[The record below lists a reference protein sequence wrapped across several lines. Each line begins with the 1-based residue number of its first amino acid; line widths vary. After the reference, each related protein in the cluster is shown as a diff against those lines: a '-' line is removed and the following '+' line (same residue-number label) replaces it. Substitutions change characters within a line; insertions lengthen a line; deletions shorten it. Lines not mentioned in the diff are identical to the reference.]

1 MCARN
6 RRNTTYRRIRWPR
19 SSDRIM
25 RSGPQQSPFQAS
37 KIGSG
42 DKQNQANHH
51 ATLATFGIVLTGRLG
66 LRNELLSTFSV
77 VGKDVWD
84 EYARACCRDAA
95 WFRAAQPHAPP
106 PRVAPASAG
115 HPTELCACVCVMS
128 RRAQALLC
136 ADPQGAALLRAPE
149 GQWRNAPARPLRRA

>member
-1 MCARN
+1 
-6 RRNTTYRRIRWPR
+6 
-19 SSDRIM
+19 M
-25 RSGPQQSPFQAS
+25 RSGPQQSPFHAS

-84 EYARACCRDAA
+84 EYARG
-95 WFRAAQPHAPP
+95 
-106 PRVAPASAG
+106 APAAEMRRGSAQRN
-115 HPTELCACVCVMS
+115 HMRPHLAWPQPQQVIQLNCVRVCA
-128 RRAQALLC
+128 
-136 ADPQGAALLRAPE
+136 
-149 GQWRNAPARPLRRA
+149 

>member
-1 MCARN
+1 MDELG
-6 RRNTTYRRIRWPR
+6 TGETRRIDEFVGREVAT
-19 SSDRIM
+19 RIM

-84 EYARACCRDAA
+84 EYAARLLQRCGVVPRSATTC
-95 WFRAAQPHAPP
+95 AP
-106 PRVAPASAG
+106 
-115 HPTELCACVCVMS
+115 TS
-128 RRAQALLC
+128 RGPSLSRSS
-136 ADPQGAALLRAPE
+136 
-149 GQWRNAPARPLRRA
+149 N

>member
-1 MCARN
+1 MGSGRAGRAEN
-6 RRNTTYRRIRWPR
+6 VNFVKFRHYMYELVTGETRRVSTNSLAAKKEPE
-19 SSDRIM
+19 M

-84 EYARACCRDAA
+84 EYAARLLQRCGVVPRSATTC
-95 WFRAAQPHAPP
+95 AP
-106 PRVAPASAG
+106 
-115 HPTELCACVCVMS
+115 TS
-128 RRAQALLC
+128 RGPSLSRSS
-136 ADPQGAALLRAPE
+136 
-149 GQWRNAPARPLRRA
+149 N